1 MNLVI
6 LEVDSLSNVL
16 YEGTY
21 IYKTSKPVDFFFDFP
36 TGENLSNEFIDFL
49 KQDFNAEGSIKEF
62 KEEFAKGYIY
72 AEYKEFDYLVEI

>member
-1 MNLVI
+1 MNLLI
-6 LEVDSLSNVL
+6 LEVDSLSKVL

-21 IYKTSKPVDFFFDFP
+21 IYKTSKPVEFFFDLS
-36 TGENLSNEFIDFL
+36 GETPSDEFIDFL

-62 KEEFAKGYIY
+62 KEEFAKGFIY

>member
-1 MNLVI
+1 MNLLI
-6 LEVDSLSNVL
+6 LEVDPLSNVL

-21 IYKTSKPVDFFFDFP
+21 IYRTSKPVEFFFDYSSEEIP
-36 TGENLSNEFIDFL
+36 SDEFIDFL

-72 AEYKEFDYLVEI
+72 AEYKEFNYLVEI